1 MMQAVILMAG
11 YGSRLKRD
19 DIPHK
24 CLLPFGDETLLSRHL
39 SILQTLGIERTV
51 LVVGHNKEA
60 VKHYAQSQD
69 LSMPVEFVDNDR
81 YETTG
86 NTLSL
91 VMGLRDREGDLL
103 VMDGDVLYPRAALEE
118 YVRQSRPSS
127 FAVTPVDIDDTEATK
142 VLLRADQTIES
153 FVTKRDLTPEEKS
166 KFHMAGEA
174 IGFFMLTQTVARN
187 LVTLYDQ
194 ETTRF
199 TQVLWEIIFNEITPH
214 NEIHPYPIPSGGC
227 IEIDTQGDYEKAL
240 RLYQSQPEKYCKS
253 TS

>member
-1 MMQAVILMAG
+1 MQAVVLLAG

-39 SILQTLGIERTV
+39 SILESLGMEQTV
-51 LVVGHNKEA
+51 LVVGHNKDA
-60 VKHYAQSQD
+60 VKSYVQGLD

-91 VMGLRDREGDLL
+91 VMGLRRRKGEFL
-103 VMDGDVLYPRAALEE
+103 VMDGDVLYPKAALAG

-127 FAVTPVDIDDTEATK
+127 FAITPVDIDDTEATK
-142 VLLRADQTIES
+142 VLLRNDQTIEL
-153 FVTKRDLTPEEKS
+153 FVTKRDLTNDEKS

-174 IGFFMLTQTVARN
+174 IGFFMLTQAVARD
-187 LVTLYDQ
+187 LMDLYDR
-194 ETTRF
+194 EEARF
-199 TQVLWEIIFNEITPH
+199 IQALWEIIFNEITPH
-214 NEIHPYPIPSGGC
+214 HEIRPHLIPSGGC
-227 IEIDTQGDYEKAL
+227 IEIDTQEDYEAAL
-240 RLYQSQPEKYCKS
+240 HLYQSQPEKY
-253 TS
+253 

>member
-1 MMQAVILMAG
+1 MQAVILLAG

-39 SILQTLGIERTV
+39 SILESLGMERTV

-60 VKHYAQSQD
+60 VKSYVRN
-69 LSMPVEFVDNDR
+69 LSLDMPVEFVDNDR
-81 YETTG
+81 YATTG

-91 VMGLRDREGDLL
+91 VMGLRSREGEFL
-103 VMDGDVLYPRAALEE
+103 VMDGDVLYPRSALEE
-118 YVRQSRPSS
+118 YVRNSRPSS

-142 VLLRADQTIES
+142 VLLRDDQTIES
-153 FVTKRDLTPEEKS
+153 FVTKRDLTQEEKS

-187 LVTLYDQ
+187 VVALFDK
-194 ETTRF
+194 EEARF
-199 TQVLWEIIFNEITPH
+199 IQTLWEIIFNAITPH
-214 NEIHPYPIPSGGC
+214 NEIRPYPVPSGGC
-227 IEIDTQGDYEKAL
+227 IEIDTQEDYEEAL
-240 RLYQSQPEKYCKS
+240 RLYPSQPENY
-253 TS
+253 

>member
-1 MMQAVILMAG
+1 MQAVILLAG

-19 DIPHK
+19 DISHK

-39 SILQTLGIERTV
+39 GILQSLGMERTV

-60 VKHYAQSQD
+60 VKNYAQS
-69 LSMPVEFVDNDR
+69 LNLTMPVEFVDNDR
-81 YETTG
+81 YATTG

-91 VMGLRDREGDLL
+91 VMGLRDREGDFL

-142 VLLRADQTIES
+142 VLLREDQTIES

-174 IGFFMLTQTVARN
+174 IGFFMLSQDVARS
-187 LVTLYDQ
+187 LVVLYDQ
-194 ETTRF
+194 KEARF
-199 TQVLWEIIFNEITPH
+199 VQVLWEIIFNEVTPH
-214 NEIHPYPIPSGGC
+214 KAIHPYSISGGGC
-227 IEIDTQGDYEKAL
+227 IEIDTQEDYEDAL
-240 RLYQSQPEKYCKS
+240 RLYQSQSEKY
-253 TS
+253 

>member
-1 MMQAVILMAG
+1 MQAVILLAG

-39 SILQTLGIERTV
+39 SVLESLGMEQAV
-51 LVVGHNKEA
+51 LVVGHNREA
-60 VKHYAQSQD
+60 IKSYTRSLD
-69 LSMPVEFVDNDR
+69 LNMPVEFVDNDR

-91 VMGLRDREGDLL
+91 VMGLRGRQGDLL
-103 VMDGDVLYPRAALEE
+103 VMDGDVLYPRSTLVD

-142 VLLRADQTIES
+142 VLLREDQTIES
-153 FVTKRDLTPEEKS
+153 FVTKRDLTPEERS

-174 IGFFMLTQTVARN
+174 IGFFMLTQQAADSIISQYNREEARFIQ
-187 LVTLYDQ
+187 T
-194 ETTRF
+194 
-199 TQVLWEIIFNEITPH
+199 LWEIIFNEITPH
-214 NEIHPYPIPSGGC
+214 NEIRPYLIPDGGC
-227 IEIDTQGDYEKAL
+227 IEIDTQEDYEAAL
-240 RLYQSQPEKYCKS
+240 QLYTSQPESY
-253 TS
+253 

>member
-1 MMQAVILMAG
+1 MQAVILLAG

-39 SILQTLGIERTV
+39 SVLESLGMEQTV
-51 LVVGHNKEA
+51 LVVGYNKEA
-60 VKHYAQSQD
+60 VKSYAQS
-69 LSMPVEFVDNDR
+69 LNLNMPVEFVDNDR

-91 VMGLRDREGDLL
+91 VMGLKNREGEIL

-118 YVRQSRPSS
+118 YVRQSQPSS

-142 VLLRADQTIES
+142 VLLRDDQTIES
-153 FVTKRDLTPEEKS
+153 FVTKRDLTKEEKS
-166 KFHMAGEA
+166 KFQMAGEA

-187 LVTLYDQ
+187 IVALYDR
-194 ETTRF
+194 EEARF
-199 TQVLWEIIFNEITPH
+199 IQALWEIIFNEITPH
-214 NEIHPYPIPSGGC
+214 NEILPYPIPSGGC
-227 IEIDTQGDYEKAL
+227 IEIDTQQDYEEAL
-240 RLYQSQPEKYCKS
+240 RLYQSQPEKY
-253 TS
+253 

>member
-1 MMQAVILMAG
+1 MQAVILLAG

-24 CLLPFGDETLLSRHL
+24 CLLPFGNETLLSRHL
-39 SILQTLGIERTV
+39 NILETLGMDRAV

-60 VKHYAQSQD
+60 MKRYTGGLD
-69 LSMPVEFVDNDR
+69 LNLPVEFVDNDR

-91 VMGLRDREGDLL
+91 VMGLRGREGEFL
-103 VMDGDVLYPRAALEE
+103 VMDGDVLYPRPVLTE

-142 VLLRADQTIES
+142 VLLRADQTIAS
-153 FVTKRDLTPEEKS
+153 FVTKRDLTQEEKS

-174 IGFFMLTQTVARN
+174 IGFFMLTPAVAGHLVDRFDREEARFIQT
-187 LVTLYDQ
+187 
-194 ETTRF
+194 
-199 TQVLWEIIFNEITPH
+199 LWEIIFNEITPQD
-214 NEIHPYPIPSGGC
+214 EIHPYPLPSGEC
-227 IEIDTQGDYEKAL
+227 IEIDTQDDYETAL
-240 RLYQSQPEKYCKS
+240 RLYHSWPEN
-253 TS
+253 T

>member
-1 MMQAVILMAG
+1 MQAVILLAG

-24 CLLPFGDETLLSRHL
+24 CLLPFWDETLLSRHL
-39 SILQTLGIERTV
+39 SILQSLGMERTV

-60 VKHYAQSQD
+60 VKSYAQSLD
-69 LSMPVEFVDNDR
+69 LTMPVEFVDNDR

-91 VMGLRDREGDLL
+91 VMGLRNREGEFL

-142 VLLRADQTIES
+142 VLLRDDQTIES
-153 FVTKRDLTPEEKS
+153 FVTKRDLTKEEKS

-174 IGFFMLTQTVARN
+174 IGFFMLTQAVAHN
-187 LVTLYDQ
+187 LVVLYDR
-194 ETTRF
+194 EEARF
-199 TQVLWEIIFNEITPH
+199 IQALWEIIFNEITPH
-214 NEIHPYPIPSGGC
+214 NEIHPYPLPSGGC
-227 IEIDTQGDYEKAL
+227 IEIDTQEDYEEAL
-240 RLYQSQPEKYCKS
+240 LLYQSQPETY
-253 TS
+253 

>member
-1 MMQAVILMAG
+1 MQAVILLAG

-24 CLLPFGDETLLSRHL
+24 CLLPFGNETLLSRHL
-39 SILQTLGIERTV
+39 NILETLGMDRAV

-60 VKHYAQSQD
+60 MKRYTGGLD
-69 LSMPVEFVDNDR
+69 LNLPVEFVDNDR

-91 VMGLRDREGDLL
+91 VMGLRGREGEFL
-103 VMDGDVLYPRAALEE
+103 VMDGDVLYPRPVLTE

-142 VLLRADQTIES
+142 VLLRADQTIAS
-153 FVTKRDLTPEEKS
+153 FVTKRDLTQEEKS

-174 IGFFMLTQTVARN
+174 IGFFMLTPAVAGHLVDRFDREEPRFIQT
-187 LVTLYDQ
+187 
-194 ETTRF
+194 
-199 TQVLWEIIFNEITPH
+199 LWEIIFNEITPQE
-214 NEIHPYPIPSGGC
+214 EIHSYPIPSGEC
-227 IEIDTQGDYEKAL
+227 IEIDTQDDYETAL
-240 RLYQSQPEKYCKS
+240 RLYHSWSEN
-253 TS
+253 T

>member
-1 MMQAVILMAG
+1 MQAVILLAG

-39 SILQTLGIERTV
+39 CTLESLGMERTV

-60 VKHYAQSQD
+60 VKSYAQGLD

-81 YETTG
+81 YATTG

-91 VMGLRDREGDLL
+91 VMGLRNREGEFL

-142 VLLRADQTIES
+142 VLLRDDQTIES
-153 FVTKRDLTPEEKS
+153 FVTKRDLTQEEKS

-174 IGFFMLTQTVARN
+174 IGFLMLTQAVAHN
-187 LVTLYDQ
+187 VVALYDRD
-194 ETTRF
+194 ESRF
-199 TQVLWEIIFNEITPH
+199 IQVLWEIIFNEITPD
-214 NEIHPYPIPSGGC
+214 NEIRPYSIPGEGC
-227 IEIDTQGDYEKAL
+227 IEIDTQEDYEEAL
-240 RLYQSQPEKYCKS
+240 RLYRSQPEKF
-253 TS
+253 

>member
-1 MMQAVILMAG
+1 MQAVILLAG

-39 SILQTLGIERTV
+39 RILESLGMEQTV

-60 VKHYAQSQD
+60 VKSYAQSLD
-69 LSMPVEFVDNDR
+69 LNMPIEFVDNDR

-103 VMDGDVLYPRAALEE
+103 VMDGDVLYPRTALEE

-127 FAVTPVDIDDTEATK
+127 FAITPVDIDDTEATK
-142 VLLRADQTIES
+142 VLLRGDQTIES
-153 FVTKRDLTPEEKS
+153 FVTKRDLTKEEKLN
-166 KFHMAGEA
+166 FHMAGEA
-174 IGFFMLTQTVARN
+174 IGFFMLTPTVARH
-187 LVTLYDQ
+187 VVSLYDK
-194 ETTRF
+194 EEARF
-199 TQVLWEIIFNEITPH
+199 IQTLWEIIFNEVTPH
-214 NEIHPYPIPSGGC
+214 NEILPYLIPSGGC
-227 IEIDTQGDYEKAL
+227 IEIDTQEDYEEAL
-240 RLYQSQPEKYCKS
+240 CLYQSQPEKY
-253 TS
+253 

>member
-1 MMQAVILMAG
+1 MQAVILLAG

-39 SILQTLGIERTV
+39 NILQSLGIEQTV
-51 LVVGHNKEA
+51 LVVGYNKDA
-60 VKHYAQSQD
+60 VKSYAQS
-69 LSMPVEFVDNDR
+69 LELNMPVEFVDNDR

-91 VMGLRDREGDLL
+91 VMGLRNREGEFL

-142 VLLRADQTIES
+142 VLLRDDQTIES
-153 FVTKRDLTPEEKS
+153 FVTKRDLTKEEKS

-174 IGFFMLTQTVARN
+174 IGFFMLTQIVAHN
-187 LVTLYDQ
+187 LVTLYNR
-194 ETTRF
+194 EEARF
-199 TQVLWEIIFNEITPH
+199 IQALWEIIFNEITPH
-214 NEIHPYPIPSGGC
+214 NEIHPYPLPSGGC
-227 IEIDTQGDYEKAL
+227 IEIDTQEDYEEAL
-240 RLYQSQPEKYCKS
+240 LLYQTQPETY
-253 TS
+253 